1 MSDRAVDPQRVGSD
15 HCNVVGRVPELPQRR
30 AGLMVNVATV
40 ARAHGHAAGGL
51 RLRAL
56 SDDPGAGRRGQQH
69 GRRRRQCVRGADA
82 AAATA
87 ADADAA
93 ADAAA
98 AASVRHAAAA
108 GGAVPVAAGRAGRA
122 GHAAAADAAP
132 TLHALPGHGP
142 RYYAVALAPQTL
154 APVDG
159 QIPAVQLD
167 VRHRPGRRAAVV
179 GRPALVAAAQRR
191 CGVPQV
197 PVMVRYQRRGAVLS
211 GQHGFA
217 GRRAADRP
225 GRRPGTGRGPY
236 DRRRTLDQQ
245 RSGLLVATV
254 TAVRHRLRH
263 FAACFDHL

>member
-1 MSDRAVDPQRVGSD
+1 MSNLSELPDRAVDPQRVGRD
-15 HCNVVGRVPELPQRR
+15 HRYVVGRVPELPERR

-56 SDDPGAGRRGQQH
+56 PDYPGAGRRGQEH
-69 GRRRRQCVRGADA
+69 GGRRRQGIRGAD
-82 AAATA
+82 A

-93 ADAAA
+93 TAA
-98 AASVRHAAAA
+98 AASVRRANAAAA
-108 GGAVPVAAGRAGRA
+108 GRAVAVAAGRAGRA
-122 GHAAAADAAP
+122 RHAAAAHAAP
-132 TLHALPGHGP
+132 ALHALPGHGP

-159 QIPAVQLD
+159 QVPAVQFD

-191 CGVPQV
+191 RGVPQV
-197 PVMVRYQRRGAVLS
+197 SVMVRYQRRGAVLS
-211 GQHGFA
+211 GQHRLA

-225 GRRPGTGRGPY
+225 RRGPGAARGPY
-236 DRRRTLDQQ
+236 HRWRTLD
-245 RSGLLVATV
+245 
-254 TAVRHRLRH
+254 
-263 FAACFDHL
+263 